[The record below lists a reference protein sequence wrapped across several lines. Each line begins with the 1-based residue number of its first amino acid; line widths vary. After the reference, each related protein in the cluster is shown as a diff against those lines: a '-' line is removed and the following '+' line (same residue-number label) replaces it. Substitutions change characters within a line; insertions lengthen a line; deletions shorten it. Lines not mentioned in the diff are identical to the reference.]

1 MRPRLAAA
9 ALSAAGFAVLAATS
23 ALAADRLAPLLGA
36 VGAAGLALLVLA
48 LAGRL
53 PGAVPW
59 ALALLGAEYVALV
72 YAGGDG
78 RLFPFAAGGFVLVAE
93 LAYWALEPPSAESAL
108 RRSAAVAAAAVAGG
122 AAAALVASIGNEDVV
137 GGLGVEAAGIGAT
150 VLLVAVV
157 LVLTHLRTSG

>member
-9 ALSAAGFAVLAATS
+9 ALSAAGFAVLAATG

-36 VGAAGLALLVLA
+36 AGAAGLALLALA

-59 ALALLGAEYVALV
+59 ALALLGAEYVALL

-78 RLFPFAAGGFVLVAE
+78 RLFPVAAGGFVLVAE
-93 LAYWALEPPSAESAL
+93 LAYWALEPPSAEGAWRRAAAL
-108 RRSAAVAAAAVAGG
+108 TTAAVAGG
-122 AAAALVASIGNEDVV
+122 GAAALVASIGNEDVV
-137 GGLGVEAAGIGAT
+137 GGLGVEAAGVAAA

-157 LVLTHLRTSG
+157 LALAHLRTSG